1 MNIYDGHGQ
10 CERILVNCKD
20 EDDNDE
26 IAETLSTLA
35 NSMEDIEQKNEY
47 VNEDDYFIHG
57 YKFWYYEIRRTT
69 TEKRHIKS
77 EQEKLKIHSRFLLK
91 LSRLK

>member
-1 MNIYDGHGQ
+1 MNIDNGHGQ

-35 NSMEDIEQKNEY
+35 NSMEDIEPKNEY

-69 TEKRHIKS
+69 TEKRHI
-77 EQEKLKIHSRFLLK
+77 
-91 LSRLK
+91 